1 MIRVIIRRKETKQHV
16 VNIRTSGECLAMRIT
31 QKMLRQIIREE
42 LHRSIRE
49 ADEVQS
55 SMTSHPTDSTQ
66 GSGLRAAA
74 QKGKKALLTSELTKT
89 YMWFKNF
96 VFPAV
101 EENKWPIIA
110 DRDYMFFFNRRDG
123 DINSL
128 RPGDKNFFYVKKGTS
143 YKSLTDS
150 QTFYAG
156 DPSAGG
162 QPHEVKHT
170 LEDVYEALTD
180 LTLGTYDIDLNV
192 PMESFPS

>member
-1 MIRVIIRRKETKQHV
+1 MKI
-16 VNIRTSGECLAMRIT
+16 TSR
-31 QKMLRQIIREE
+31 QLRQIIKEE
-42 LHRSIRE
+42 LHRSILE

-55 SMTSHPTDSTQ
+55 SMTSLPADSTQ

-110 DRDYMFFFNRRDG
+110 DRDYMFFFNRKDG

-128 RPGDKNFFYVKKGTS
+128 RPGDENFFYVKKGTR

-150 QTFYAG
+150 QTFYVG
-156 DPSAGG
+156 DPAAGG
-162 QPHEVKHT
+162 QPHEVKQT

-180 LTLGTYDIDLNV
+180 LIVGTDIDLNV